1 MTQMLL
7 DVTHKLEPRPW
18 MDGALFAGAYIK
30 QKPRGS
36 VDGLEAAGA
45 VFCMIA
51 GERYLIADAKLRWF
65 GIRLAVWW

>member
-1 MTQMLL
+1 
-7 DVTHKLEPRPW
+7 

-51 GERYLIADAKLRWF
+51 GERYLIADAKLR
-65 GIRLAVWW
+65 